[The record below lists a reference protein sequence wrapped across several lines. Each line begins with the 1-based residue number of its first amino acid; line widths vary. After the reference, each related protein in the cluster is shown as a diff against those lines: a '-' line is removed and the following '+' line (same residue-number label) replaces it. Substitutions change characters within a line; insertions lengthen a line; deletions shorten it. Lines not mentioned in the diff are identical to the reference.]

1 MSIPHYSYRTFWYD
15 EDQEYVAECEEIPGL
30 SALAATPEDAI
41 RELRE
46 AILAYFAI
54 LDEKGLPYP
63 EPTRHV
69 RAA

>member
-1 MSIPHYSYRTFWYD
+1 MGIPHYAYRTFWHD

-41 RELRE
+41 RELKE
-46 AILAYFAI
+46 AILAYFEI

-63 EPTRHV
+63 KSARHV